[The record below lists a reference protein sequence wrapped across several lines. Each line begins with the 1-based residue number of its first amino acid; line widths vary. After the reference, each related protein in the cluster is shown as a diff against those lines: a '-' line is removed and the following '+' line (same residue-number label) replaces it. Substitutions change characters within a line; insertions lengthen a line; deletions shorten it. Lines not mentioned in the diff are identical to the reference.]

1 MVIAVT
7 FSIQIKQ
14 GWPKFGRNFFDSTEL
29 AEVWMCAC
37 LCMDG
42 WVALKRGTSRESRV
56 TCIKIGDCFLSWI
69 TIELHIFDE
78 WKVETWESQQ
88 AEGILLISQQVET
101 FIPCC
106 TFPVVEQP
114 CIMHCVPLIYK
125 SSWVCSNYHN
135 SPTLAPRSI
144 VWADMLLL
152 HGTYVETFL
161 HKPNLCPIKVDILPY
176 PYIHILFTSS
186 YTSQLFWQTSF
197 LYCYSS
203 MSI

>member
-14 GWPKFGRNFFDSTEL
+14 GWAQIWSKKIDSTDL

-42 WVALKRGTSRESRV
+42 WVALKRRTSVESRV
-56 TCIKIGDCFLSWI
+56 TCIRIGDCFLSWI
-69 TIELHIFDE
+69 TIDRTSYI
-78 WKVETWESQQ
+78 WWVKSWENQQ

-114 CIMHCVPLIYK
+114 CIMHCVPLMHK

-135 SPTLAPRSI
+135 WPTLAPRSK
-144 VWADMLLL
+144 VWDDMLLL
-152 HGTYVETFL
+152 HGTCVETFL
-161 HKPNLCPIKVDILPY
+161 HKPNLCPIKVDILPH

-186 YTSQLFWQTSF
+186 YMSKLFWQTSF
-197 LYCYSS
+197 IYCYSS